1 METMA
6 FYDTKPYDKV
16 WFSRL
21 AADRGI
27 ELRYLDTRLAE
38 STAVLAGGCRSV
50 CIFVN
55 DLAGE
60 KELKALKNMGVE
72 AVFLRCA
79 GFNNV
84 DLAAAEKTGVRV
96 FRVPAY
102 SPESIAEHAMALLL
116 SLTRRTHRA
125 FVRTR
130 ERNFSLDGLCGFDL
144 YGKTVGVIGTGKV
157 GMHFAAI
164 CQGLG
169 MRVLAYDPI
178 KVWGRGIEYVRF
190 DELCRRSDVIS
201 LHCPLTPESYHLINR
216 AVFHMMRPGVV
227 IINTSRGALIDS
239 EALLEMVKSGQV
251 GAAGLDVYEE
261 EADVFY
267 EDVSGKVMR
276 DDTLNLLLSQPN
288 VLVTSHQAFLTDEAL
303 RAIAETTLSSARA
316 FFEGRESENELR
328 TEAAAASVR

>member
-1 METMA
+1 METIA

-16 WFSRL
+16 WFERLSADLGISLRFLDSRL
-21 AADRGI
+21 SAD
-27 ELRYLDTRLAE
+27 
-38 STAVLAGGCRSV
+38 TAVLASGCRFV

-55 DLAGE
+55 DRAGAE
-60 KELKALKNMGVE
+60 ELRALKSAGVE

-84 DLAAAEKTGVRV
+84 DLKAAAALGVRV
-96 FRVPAY
+96 YRVPAY

-116 SLTRRTHRA
+116 SLTRKTHRA

-130 ERNFSLDGLCGFDL
+130 ERNFSLEGLCGFDL
-144 YGKTVGVIGTGKV
+144 YGKTVGIVGTGKV
-157 GMHFAAI
+157 GLHFAGI
-164 CQGLG
+164 CQGFG
-169 MRVLAYDPI
+169 MRVIAYD
-178 KVWGRGIEYVRF
+178 VRQTWGRGIEYVRF
-190 DELCRRSDVIS
+190 DELCRHSDVVS
-201 LHCPLTPESYHLINR
+201 LHCPLTPQTYHLINR

-227 IINTSRGALIDS
+227 IINTSRGAIVDS
-239 EALLEMVKSGQV
+239 DALLEMVKSGKV

-267 EDVSGKVMR
+267 EDVSSKVMR

-303 RAIAETTLSSARA
+303 RAIAETTLKNIKT
-316 FFEGRESENELR
+316 FLEGDPSENELGA
-328 TEAAAASVR
+328 EAAEAAK